1 MRRVF
6 LAAFLVL
13 VLPALAR
20 TQTTETTGDADVVKA
35 AHLGTTGPALV
46 EFFKNRTQRT
56 PAPDKLRELIE
67 QLGDKKADVRDKA
80 YAGLVSAGMV
90 AVPLLRQAAN
100 NIDDNDTATRARD
113 ILKYIEGEEA
123 ATLTTA
129 AARLLAEA
137 KPEGAVDAL
146 LGFLP

>member
-1 MRRVF
+1 MRPVF
-6 LAAFLVL
+6 LAALLLLAVPTL
-13 VLPALAR
+13 ARTQPIPARTQPIPAR

-56 PAPDKLRELIE
+56 AAPDKLRELIE

-90 AVPLLRQAAN
+90 AVPLLRPAAN
-100 NIDDNDTATRARD
+100 
-113 ILKYIEGEEA
+113 
-123 ATLTTA
+123 
-129 AARLLAEA
+129 
-137 KPEGAVDAL
+137 
-146 LGFLP
+146 